1 MRWCHRPFGH
11 GHQAITVL
19 SSSGH
24 EYKYSYLCNRVR
36 SLILN
41 EKSKAEAVQI
51 VSWREAITADFYYD
65 LAAYRLMKALSWR
78 QENTVMIRQGGK
90 SGGTLHQFSAARSR
104 VAVPVAARRR
114 GVKTVLVVDDQHVVL
129 ELVDAFLEDCDY
141 RVYLA
146 GSGRQ
151 ALEICHRVQGA
162 VDLLLT
168 DVRMP
173 GMNGPEL
180 HERIVKR
187 YPDVKVLFMSGFS
200 AAEAA
205 RFGVPKSAP
214 LIVKPFRPDE
224 LLQRMRLL
232 MAGVLEF
239 PAVAAD

>member
-1 MRWCHRPFGH
+1 
-11 GHQAITVL
+11 
-19 SSSGH
+19 
-24 EYKYSYLCNRVR
+24 
-36 SLILN
+36 
-41 EKSKAEAVQI
+41 
-51 VSWREAITADFYYD
+51 
-65 LAAYRLMKALSWR
+65 
-78 QENTVMIRQGGK
+78 MIRQGGK
-90 SGGTLHQFSAARSR
+90 GGGTLHPFKAARPR
-104 VAVPVAARRR
+104 AAGPAAAPRRR
-114 GVKTVLVVDDQHVVL
+114 VSTRTVLVVDDQHVVL
-129 ELVDAFLEDCDY
+129 ELVDAFLEDCGY

-151 ALEICHRVQGA
+151 ALEICHRIQGA

-180 HERIVKR
+180 YERIGQDF
-187 YPDVKVLFMSGFS
+187 PGVKVLYMSGFS

-205 RFGVPKSAP
+205 RFGVPQGAP

-239 PAVAAD
+239 SAAGAGRP